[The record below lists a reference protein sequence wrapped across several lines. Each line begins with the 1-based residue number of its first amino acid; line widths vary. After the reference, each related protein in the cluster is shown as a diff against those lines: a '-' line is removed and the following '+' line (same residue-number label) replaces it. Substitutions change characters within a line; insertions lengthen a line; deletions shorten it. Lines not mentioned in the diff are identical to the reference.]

1 MQNNFSLPLK
11 HSWPFIRSIVFT
23 THSGPN
29 PNPRKVKP
37 KPDAP
42 NKCDP
47 ALTFDAVTELRGETI
62 IFKDRCDYRWTAR
75 LLNLNKINLSI
86 LPLASGLCRFYWRL
100 HPQMPEP
107 EQTLIKSTWPTI
119 PNKVDAAYENP
130 EKDQVMIFSGGSRC
144 AFGFLLLVFLCGWC
158 SRPDL
163 CSAFGQGS
171 GCGLWTDTTW
181 WTATPSTSTN
191 WGSPKK
197 CGRWTLPCTSG
208 IRGRLSSFRM
218 KSTGGDFGSSFC
230 LFFSISEFQI
240 EH

>member
-1 MQNNFSLPLK
+1 M
-11 HSWPFIRSIVFT
+11 FT
-23 THSGPN
+23 THLGPN

-47 ALTFDAVTELRGETI
+47 TLTFDAVTELRGETI

-75 LLNLNKINLSI
+75 LLDLNKINLSI

-144 AFGFLLLVFLCGWC
+144 AFGFVLLVFFVWMVFKT
-158 SRPDL
+158 RPL
-163 CSAFGQGS
+163 FFI
-171 GCGLWTDTTW
+171 WT
-181 WTATPSTSTN
+181 
-191 WGSPKK
+191 
-197 CGRWTLPCTSG
+197 G
-208 IRGRLSSFRM
+208 IRMWALNGYNLVDGYPKYIHKLGLPKTVRKVDAAVHIRD
-218 KSTGGDFGSSFC
+218 TGKT
-230 LFFSISEFQI
+230 LFFSDE
-240 EH
+240 EYWR

>member
-47 ALTFDAVTELRGETI
+47 MLTFDAVTELRGETI

-144 AFGFLLLVFLCGWC
+144 AFGGF
-158 SRPDL
+158 
-163 CSAFGQGS
+163 
-171 GCGLWTDTTW
+171 
-181 WTATPSTSTN
+181 
-191 WGSPKK
+191 
-197 CGRWTLPCTSG
+197 
-208 IRGRLSSFRM
+208 
-218 KSTGGDFGSSFC
+218 FC
-230 LFFSISEFQI
+230 LFFCVDGVQDPTSVLHLARDPDVGFERIQPGGRLPQVHPQTGVPQNSAEGGRCRAHWGYGEDSLLFG
-240 EH
+240 